1 MMRRYDVGGRERE
14 AEWEEGDMGMA
25 GCGKEWQREG
35 ERGLL
40 VLRLRRRVGTY
51 RQ

>member
-25 GCGKEWQREG
+25 GCGKEWQREKDA
-35 ERGLL
+35 
-40 VLRLRRRVGTY
+40 
-51 RQ
+51 